1 MPGLYRRLQSWPFG
15 LAISSV
21 ALAASCVVAPLQA
34 ETLRD
39 ALAATYRNNA
49 RLDAARAAL
58 RATDE
63 EVARANSNFR
73 PNINASADAGVQR
86 QETSS
91 ETTVSSTGVTTPLK
105 TEFETRPYG
114 YGMTASQPLFR
125 GFRSANQLKEAE
137 ATVRAG
143 RENLRLIEQAV
154 LLDAITA
161 YMDVLRDAAIVKI
174 RENNVD
180 VLTRDLRA
188 TQERFRVG
196 EVTRTDAAQAE
207 ARRAGAVSA
216 LDLARAN
223 LKISR
228 GAFERHVGRPPN
240 NLAEPRPPRNRIPK
254 ALEEAIA
261 ISARES
267 PTVIG
272 ALYREQGARHTVD
285 RIWGELLPTI
295 QLDGSLNQRYNVS
308 ASGTSTT
315 STLVTEQRTASI
327 IARATIPLYTNGD
340 VHARVRQAKHTHV
353 SRIVEIEQNRA
364 DVQASVVQTWSQL
377 QAAVAQLESDN
388 AQVKSLEIALT
399 GVREEEKVG
408 QRTLLELLN
417 AEQELLN
424 AQVNLASTKR
434 NINVSSYSLLAAM
447 GRLNIEELGAAN
459 EVYDAEIN
467 YGDTR
472 RKWWGVSITHA
483 NGRREVH
490 DFWDDLGRN
499 FHEAL
504 GDIAKEHGPKPKPKR

>member
-1 MPGLYRRLQSWPFG
+1 VQNQR
-15 LAISSV
+15 
-21 ALAASCVVAPLQA
+21 
-34 ETLRD
+34 T
-39 ALAATYRNNA
+39 AT
-49 RLDAARAAL
+49 
-58 RATDE
+58 
-63 EVARANSNFR
+63 EVTSNT
-73 PNINASADAGVQR
+73 NGA
-86 QETSS
+86 
-91 ETTVSSTGVTTPLK
+91 TVSSGRTD
-105 TEFETRPYG
+105 FETHPYG

-125 GFRSANQLKEAE
+125 GFRTVNQVKEAE

-161 YMDVLRDAAIVKI
+161 YLDTIRDGAIVKI
-174 RENNVD
+174 RENNVE

-196 EVTRTDAAQAE
+196 EVTRTDSAQAE
-207 ARRAGAVSA
+207 ARRAGSISA

-228 GAFERHVGRPPN
+228 GAFERHVGRPPT
-240 NLAEPRPPRNRIPK
+240 NLVEPKPPRSRVPK
-254 ALEEAIA
+254 TLDEAIA

-295 QLDGSLNQRYNVS
+295 QLDGSFNRRFDVS
-308 ASGTSTT
+308 AAGTSTT
-315 STLVTEQRTASI
+315 TTHVNEQRTASL
-327 IARATIPLYTNGD
+327 IARATIPLYTTGE
-340 VHARVRQAKHTHV
+340 VQARVRQAKHTHI
-353 SRIVEIEQNRA
+353 SRIQEIEQNRA

-377 QAAVAQLESDN
+377 QAAIAQLESDN
-388 AQVKSLEIALT
+388 AQVSSLEVALT

-424 AQVNLASTKR
+424 AKVNLASTQR

-447 GRLNIEELGAAN
+447 GRLNIQELGAAN

-467 YGDTR
+467 YRDTR
-472 RKWWGVSITHA
+472 RKWWGVSVVHA
-483 NGRREVH
+483 NGRREVY

-499 FHEAL
+499 FHQAL
-504 GDIAKEHGPKPKPKR
+504 GDATTEVTPPVAAAKAKSKR